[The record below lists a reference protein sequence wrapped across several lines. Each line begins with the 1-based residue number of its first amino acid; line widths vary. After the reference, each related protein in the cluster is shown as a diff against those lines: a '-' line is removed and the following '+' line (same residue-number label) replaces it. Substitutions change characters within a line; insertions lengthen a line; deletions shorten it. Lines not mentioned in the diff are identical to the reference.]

1 MTPADLRDDP
11 WAFGPWCWVVD
22 RVELLPEPVPCRG
35 MQGLWPV
42 DDGAIA
48 RALWELVPDIRV
60 WSALTLLQPYASAIA
75 IGPKRIENR
84 PWRRRIPA
92 GGLWIGLHAGAALY
106 CPDEAV
112 IPYRECGRPRA
123 EQARDYV
130 EGVLDDWREVWPLPS
145 PHWTNA
151 PTVAELPLG
160 CMLGAIHIAAIL
172 PYPESP

>member
-22 RVELLPEPVPCRG
+22 RVELFSAPYACRG

-42 DDGAIA
+42 TERVLVDALDALVDD
-48 RALWELVPDIRV
+48 RRQ

-75 IGPKRIENR
+75 YGPKRVENR
-84 PWRRRIPA
+84 PWRRRVPP
-92 GGLWIGLHAGAALY
+92 GGMWVGLHAGQLWGN
-106 CPDEAV
+106 PDLLV
-112 IPYRECGRPRA
+112 PFRQCGRTKAAQVRDQVEETLDEWRA
-123 EQARDYV
+123 P
-130 EGVLDDWREVWPLPS
+130 PLPGE
-145 PHWTNA
+145 PHWPNA